1 MAKDI
6 NLTSQEWC
14 DIVFE
19 GKNKEYGAYTI
30 RRSSSRR
37 HLIALISIFII
48 ALFIAVLPTLAKKIS
63 EAVAKSFSEG
73 LTDQTT
79 LADLKDVE
87 DQPEEQ
93 NQPKYEEPPPPPLKS
108 TIKFTPPVIVDSK
121 EMTDE
126 DQMKRQDELIDT
138 KTQISVA
145 DVVGTDEEKGIDVAD
160 LKQNQEIVQAPKDE
174 PVRFADQM
182 PDYPGGMQELYAYIK
197 RNTQYPEQARNAN
210 IQGTTV
216 VTFVVT
222 KTGSIEQVKVLN
234 SSHPFLDK
242 EAVRVVQ
249 TLPKWIPGKMNGVNV
264 SCWFNLPVTFTLQ

>member
-30 RRSSSRR
+30 RRSTSRR
-37 HLIALISIFII
+37 HLIALIAILII
-48 ALFIAVLPTLAKKIS
+48 ALFIAILPTLAKK
-63 EAVAKSFSEG
+63 VTDLVNKSLAEG
-73 LTDQTT
+73 LTEQTT

-87 DQPEEQ
+87 DQQEEQ

-108 TIKFTPPVIVDSK
+108 TIKFTPPVIVDS
-121 EMTDE
+121 DQIRDD
-126 DQMKRQDELIDT
+126 DQMKTQEDLLKSDV
-138 KTQISVA
+138 QISIA
-145 DVVGTDEEKGIDVAD
+145 DIEGTNDKDAVDIAELTQHK
-160 LKQNQEIVQAPKDE
+160 EIVQEKPDH
-174 PVRFADQM
+174 VYDFVDQM
-182 PDYPGGMQELYAYIK
+182 PDYPGGMQELYAFIR
-197 RNTQYPEQARNAN
+197 RNTQYPEQARNNN

-216 VTFVVT
+216 VRFVVS
-222 KTGSIEQVKVLN
+222 KTGAVEQVKVLT

-242 EAVRVVQ
+242 EAIRVVQ

-264 SCWFNLPVTFTLQ
+264 SCWYNLPVTFTLQ

>member
-1 MAKDI
+1 MAKDV

-37 HLIALISIFII
+37 HLIALIAIFVIAIFIAI
-48 ALFIAVLPTLAKKIS
+48 LPTLVKKIS
-63 EAVAKSFSEG
+63 EAVARSISEG
-73 LTDQTT
+73 LNETT
-79 LADLKDVE
+79 VLAQLENTE
-87 DQPEEQ
+87 DQEEEQ

-145 DVVGTDEEKGIDVAD
+145 DIVGTDEEKGIDVAD
-160 LKQNQEIVQAPKDE
+160 LKQNQEIVQETKE
-174 PVRFADQM
+174 VIHQFVDQM
-182 PDYPGGMQELYAYIK
+182 PDYPGGMQELYAYIRK
-197 RNTQYPEQARNAN
+197 HTQYPEQARNNN

-216 VTFVVT
+216 VKFVVT
-222 KTGSIEQVKVLN
+222 KSGSVEQVHVLT

-242 EAVRVVQ
+242 EAIRVVQ

-264 SCWFNLPVTFTLQ
+264 SCWYNLPVTFTLQ